1 MNLGNNSKYS
11 GLRALPAAVLAI
23 LTAAAVAVTSCSDKK
38 METETAI
45 TNPDAVPTM
54 MTRDVVTLISDSG
67 YTRYQITAPVWLMYE
82 NRIDACWKFPEGM
95 HLEKYDD
102 DMNIDAY
109 IDCDSATYFS
119 SKRIWRLDGNVRMLN
134 TQGDK
139 FLTQQIFWD
148 QDGRTVY
155 SDSFIHIERTNRIIE
170 GYGFTSNEQMT
181 NYVVNQ
187 TSGIFPVPDRNA
199 SGRQSG
205 DSVKA
210 EPQKEEVKPEIMQ
223 KN

>member
-1 MNLGNNSKYS
+1 MRRNSKYLS
-11 GLRALPAAVLAI
+11 LRILPATVLALI
-23 LTAAAVAVTSCSDKK
+23 VAATVAVTACSEKK
-38 METETAI
+38 MDTETAI

-54 MTRDVVTLISDSG
+54 MTKDVVTLISDSG
-67 YTRYQITAPVWLMYE
+67 YTRYQIKAPVWLMFE

-102 DMNIDAY
+102 NMNIDAY

-119 SKRIWRLDGNVRMLN
+119 SRRIWRLDGNVRMLN

-181 NYVVNQ
+181 SYVVNQ
-187 TSGIFPVPDRNA
+187 TSGIFPVPDRNT
-199 SGRQSG
+199 SGQQSSN
-205 DSVKA
+205 DTTKA
-210 EPQKEEVKPEIMQ
+210 APQKDSLKPDI
-223 KN
+223 KK